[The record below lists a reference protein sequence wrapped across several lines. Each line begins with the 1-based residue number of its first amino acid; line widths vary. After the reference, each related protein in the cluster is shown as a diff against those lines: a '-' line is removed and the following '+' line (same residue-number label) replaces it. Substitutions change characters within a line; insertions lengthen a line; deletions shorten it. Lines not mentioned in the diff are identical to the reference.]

1 MSVTKEQKWAKKMMH
16 VCLII
21 GALSFIL
28 LVISIAWQTWLT
40 AIAMAGVMGLQYYN
54 YKQWQKK
61 A

>member
-1 MSVTKEQKWAKKMMH
+1 MH

-21 GALSFIL
+21 GASAFIL